1 MPTVKINLARAE
13 RTVLPEDEYQ
23 ARIVVAELR
32 TSRQGNPALHLELLT
47 EGNENSTLD
56 NVRLFRD
63 QGMGEESAFYLAE
76 LARAIYGDIE
86 GDAEGEFELNTDD
99 MMDVMV
105 GVRVSIDASF
115 DGRERN
121 RVDAFFNAD
130 DFGAEEFIDGEGEAE
145 GEEEEATV

>member
-13 RTVLPEDEYQ
+13 RTVLPEDDYQ
-23 ARIVVAELR
+23 ARIVVAEIR
-32 TSRQGNPALHLELLT
+32 TSRQGNPALHLELMT
-47 EGNENSTLD
+47 EGNEDSSLD
-56 NVRLFRD
+56 SVRLFRD

-99 MMDVMV
+99 MMDILVR
-105 GVRVSIDASF
+105 VRVSIDASF

-121 RVDAFFNAD
+121 RVDSFFSAD
-130 DFGAEEFIDGEGEAE
+130 DFGAEEFVDGDTEEE
-145 GEEEEATV
+145 GEEAAV